1 MFILRFFDLIS
12 CHDTN
17 VYPKKL
23 PVILPTGKGYTKAVE
38 KLPDVVIKKFI
49 KKCKYYN
56 LSSQVINT
64 NLSDGHPSMYNPLI
78 PWRQKNEV
86 VPVSLKA
93 DKYPN
98 NNSEFWVC
106 PANETENRLRVNT
119 VHPFVVHEEYD
130 TTVQAFIELFKLKSG

>member
-1 MFILRFFDLIS
+1 
-12 CHDTN
+12 
-17 VYPKKL
+17 
-23 PVILPTGKGYTKAVE
+23 
-38 KLPDVVIKKFI
+38 
-49 KKCKYYN
+49 
-56 LSSQVINT
+56 
-64 NLSDGHPSMYNPLI
+64 MYNPLI

-93 DKYPN
+93 HKYPN